1 MNLTATNQFLF
12 EFANKKEQ
20 ICDSHHIFNECYKH
34 QIVVKEVLNAP
45 SCDWHKP
52 SDVTCTL
59 SVMEVLA

>member
-20 ICDSHHIFNECYKH
+20 ICDSHHIFNVSQKYQMVAK
-34 QIVVKEVLNAP
+34 KVLNVP
-45 SCDWHKP
+45 PCDWHKP